1 MNIGG
6 ISVMLQENRQV
17 GKGITYRD
25 YKIYTPNW
33 EFAWYLILRG
43 DIEELIK
50 LLKTIEFK
58 IE

>member
-1 MNIGG
+1 
-6 ISVMLQENRQV
+6 MLQENRQV